1 MRKCDLPGLSLGE
14 KTLSHLNKLV
24 DQKLE
29 SLSIKR
35 LTQLYSPSAYYLR
48 TEQALQY
55 FLWVCRITNKHR
67 LGFFFFCRV
76 VLIFCH
82 SSFFYVLF
90 FEDFRSVKSQTIRNK
105 ASQWRMLDRYSI
117 GSKKNLSIVT
127 IFQSINADQAQLT
140 HQNGGQT
147 IYEVAFRFCEIYEV
161 AFRLWEIFFEFH
173 K

>member
-1 MRKCDLPGLSLGE
+1 M
-14 KTLSHLNKLV
+14 
-24 DQKLE
+24 
-29 SLSIKR
+29 
-35 LTQLYSPSAYYLR
+35 TQLYSPSAYYLR

-105 ASQWRMLDRYSI
+105 ASQWRMLADIVSAAGKTSALLQFSNPLTLIKLSWPTKIEVKLFMRSHLDFVKFM
-117 GSKKNLSIVT
+117 GSHLDCAN
-127 IFQSINADQAQLT
+127 
-140 HQNGGQT
+140 
-147 IYEVAFRFCEIYEV
+147 YFRIS
-161 AFRLWEIFFEFH
+161 
-173 K
+173 

>member
-1 MRKCDLPGLSLGE
+1 MRKFEVLGLSLGE

-24 DQKLE
+24 DQKFD
-29 SLSIKR
+29 SYSIKN

-67 LGFFFFCRV
+67 LGFFFFAELYWFSV
-76 VLIFCH
+76 IPA
-82 SSFFYVLF
+82 FFYVLF
-90 FEDFRSVKSQTIRNK
+90 FEDFRSVKPQTIRNK

-140 HQNGGQT
+140 HQNWGQT
-147 IYEVAFRFCEIYEV
+147 IYEVAFRLCEL
-161 AFRLWEIFFEFH
+161 F
-173 K
+173 

>member
-1 MRKCDLPGLSLGE
+1 M
-14 KTLSHLNKLV
+14 
-24 DQKLE
+24 
-29 SLSIKR
+29 
-35 LTQLYSPSAYYLR
+35 TQLYSPSAYYLR

-67 LGFFFFCRV
+67 LGFFFFAELYWFSV
-76 VLIFCH
+76 IPA
-82 SSFFYVLF
+82 FFYVLF

-105 ASQWRMLDRYSI
+105 ASQWPMLDRYSI

-147 IYEVAFRFCEIYEV
+147 IYEVGFRFCEIYEV
-161 AFRLWEIFFEFH
+161 AFRLWELFFEFH